1 VGNTTLGHD
10 SAPVDF
16 RMLFE
21 HVPGLY
27 LVLDREL
34 TIVAVSNAYLAATM
48 TDRDQILGRGIFEVF
63 PDNPDDSGATGE
75 NNLRR
80 SLARGAGAP
89 RRRHDGGPEVRHPQ
103 AHGPWPR
110 LRGPLLEPGQHA
122 GARRPRRSRVHQD
135 VTEFV
140 ELRARTARESKD
152 RELAADR
159 MDKLGAEILRRSAE
173 LRDRNEELRAADEAK
188 TDFLSRMSHE
198 LRTPLTAIGGF
209 SELLALDQ
217 LEDEQ
222 RQWVSTIHRASEH
235 LLQIVD
241 DVLDITRIE
250 AGGLSMSLEP
260 VSVSDVVHGAIELA
274 DPLAGRHEVLIVYAD
289 PAPSDVYVLADNQR
303 LKQVLINLI
312 VNGVKYNYP
321 GGLVRVGVSTGG
333 DGVRIEVTDSGPG
346 IDEESL
352 TRMFTPFE
360 RLGADSRGIEG
371 SGLGLALS
379 RSLIA
384 NMVRE
389 IPVVILS
396 ADATEA
402 TRVPLR
408 DAGARDFMTK
418 PIGVQPLL
426 ELVDRIA
433 SETS

>member
-1 VGNTTLGHD
+1 
-10 SAPVDF
+10 
-16 RMLFE
+16 
-21 HVPGLY
+21 
-27 LVLDREL
+27 
-34 TIVAVSNAYLAATM
+34 
-48 TDRDQILGRGIFEVF
+48 
-63 PDNPDDSGATGE
+63 
-75 NNLRR
+75 
-80 SLARGAGAP
+80 
-89 RRRHDGGPEVRHPQ
+89 
-103 AHGPWPR
+103 
-110 LRGPLLEPGQHA
+110 
-122 GARRPRRSRVHQD
+122 

-222 RQWVSTIHRASEH
+222 RQWVSTIHRASDH

-312 VNGVKYNYP
+312 VNGV
-321 GGLVRVGVSTGG
+321 
-333 DGVRIEVTDSGPG
+333 
-346 IDEESL
+346 
-352 TRMFTPFE
+352 
-360 RLGADSRGIEG
+360 
-371 SGLGLALS
+371 
-379 RSLIA
+379 
-384 NMVRE
+384 
-389 IPVVILS
+389 
-396 ADATEA
+396 
-402 TRVPLR
+402 
-408 DAGARDFMTK
+408 
-418 PIGVQPLL
+418 
-426 ELVDRIA
+426 
-433 SETS
+433 